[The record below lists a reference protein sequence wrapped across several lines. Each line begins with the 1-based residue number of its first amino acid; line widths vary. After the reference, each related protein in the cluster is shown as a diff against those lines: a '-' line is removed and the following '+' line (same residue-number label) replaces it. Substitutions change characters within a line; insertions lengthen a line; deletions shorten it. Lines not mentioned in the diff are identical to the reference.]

1 MRMIRWLEFASGFS
15 TASGACCRRRPR
27 VVALV
32 ALSLAVGSAAG
43 CSSAMTSWFN
53 GFLDPSEVGSYGPFG
68 REATLDIRSSLSLQ
82 DAPSGVSALS
92 EPQPEDL
99 VPVVQEYKYRVGDS
113 LNVRVYELL
122 QRGTETAIQALV
134 DETGSISIPVVGRFE
149 VAGLTLPEIEAEV
162 VDQLVRRG
170 VLVDPQVIVE
180 PAVRR
185 GMSYTIYGTISQPN
199 LYPLG
204 QYDLRLL
211 DAINIAGGLLDQVTE
226 VYVVRGQKPVEPV
239 LMSRS
244 TVPGSVEARVLDGG
258 LTLSDGQA
266 RGGLYAAAGR
276 SGGRAVPP
284 EPEGGEAPAT
294 RESGSGRAPVP
305 VDEATPATP
314 SVPQWIY
321 RTGEWVDT
329 RPRPSEAA
337 TTTAAPA
344 VESAPAARRDLIE
357 TMIGPDQASSAA
369 TTPAVE
375 PVPPSPSQP
384 RWIYYNG
391 RWIETA
397 APSSLPA
404 EPPASGPAP
413 VPAPVAEPPT
423 QPAIDWSQV
432 AGVNDHRV
440 IKVSGSGLREGDP
453 RQNIVVRAGDAIRVA
468 SGEFGE
474 YYVMGQVQRPGAYSL
489 TGRTITLKTA
499 IAAAGN
505 LAPLAWPANCTV
517 YRRLGDREQM
527 IQLNL
532 DAIFAGREQDCFLK
546 QDDLILVGTHPVA
559 PFLAVLRNAFRA
571 SYGFGFV
578 YDRNFADIDSYNQKI
593 NPDNLPK
600 QNPNLFR

>member
-1 MRMIRWLEFASGFS
+1 
-15 TASGACCRRRPR
+15 
-27 VVALV
+27 
-32 ALSLAVGSAAG
+32 
-43 CSSAMTSWFN
+43 MTSWFN

-99 VPVVQEYKYRVGDS
+99 VPVVQEYKFRVGDS

-122 QRGTETAIQALV
+122 QRGTETSIQALV

-180 PAVRR
+180 PSVRR
-185 GMSYTIYGTISQPN
+185 GMSYTIYGTVSQPN

-226 VYVVRGQKPVEPV
+226 VYVVRGKPPAEPV

-244 TVPGSVEARVLDGG
+244 APPGSPETRISDGG
-258 LTLSDGQA
+258 LTLSDGHA
-266 RGGLYAAAGR
+266 RGGLYASAGR
-276 SGGRAVPP
+276 SAVRAVPP
-284 EPEGGEAPAT
+284 DPAGFEGSAT
-294 RESGSGRAPVP
+294 REAVRGRAPTP
-305 VDEATPATP
+305 ADEATPATP
-314 SVPQWIY
+314 SLPQWIY
-321 RTGEWVDT
+321 RNGEWVDT
-329 RPRPSEAA
+329 RPRPAEVA
-337 TTTAAPA
+337 TPPAGGAPD
-344 VESAPAARRDLIE
+344 SAPAARRDLIE
-357 TMIGPDQASSAA
+357 TMIGPGPGPAPV

-375 PVPPSPSQP
+375 PVAPSPSQP

-391 RWIETA
+391 RWIETE

-404 EPPASGPAP
+404 EPPASSPMP
-413 VPAPVAEPPT
+413 VPEPPT

-440 IKVSGSGLREGDP
+440 IKVSGNGLREGDP

-546 QDDLILVGTHPVA
+546 QDDLVLVGTHPVA

-600 QNPNLFR
+600 RNPNLFR